1 MYPIETFPTLF
12 YVKFCPIVAKY
23 TFIYYIVYGVI
34 LYTFIIYY
42 IVSFFNLAKALLDKY
57 IAGFDWE

>member
-1 MYPIETFPTLF
+1 M
-12 YVKFCPIVAKY
+12 
-23 TFIYYIVYGVI
+23 

-42 IVSFFNLAKALLDKY
+42 IDAFFNLAKALLDKY